1 MCGIAGCVVPTD
13 SAPDESLLRLMG
25 SALAHRGPDDVGVE
39 VVGQVGLVHRRLA
52 VVDPSP
58 AGHQPMCDR
67 QRRWW
72 LTYNGEIFNH
82 RTLRRELNDVDW
94 RSTTDTETL
103 LNGLSVWGRAVIPRC
118 NGFFAYAALD
128 TARKELLLVRDRFG
142 VKPLYLARHN
152 GALWFASE
160 LGALLAAG
168 VPRKADL
175 AAVADALSS
184 GWVNGTTTPFQNIE
198 RVSPGAVITIS
209 LADLAVHQS
218 YWYQPSDVVDS
229 ARMEAAA
236 RRDRVELRAELEAAL
251 RTSVRLRLMADVPL
265 GTMCSGGVDSG
276 LITAFAASEQPNIC
290 AYNARI
296 ADQPDADESRWA
308 QKVATALRV
317 ELRTVTVTA
326 ESWRRDLVSVVR
338 HNEYPLRHESSV
350 PMSQIARLARAD
362 GVKVLLS
369 GEGADELFGGY
380 EGRHQSSYEAFV
392 PRAQLW
398 RDRRRTAVALTTA
411 LWHRRGSGVLDTLM
425 AMAGRHPSDTL
436 LEPPLNFN
444 AESQR
449 ALVEPRARAAYAHH
463 TGARAELEAAMLED
477 ISTFLPHLLNR
488 QDKATMQH
496 SIETR
501 VPFLDPDVVSFAL
514 NLPLEA
520 RVTPVR
526 KGILRELAR
535 QHLPDG
541 IAERF
546 KFGFGFD
553 VRRYLSDAANPSF
566 LENGCLRE
574 LFQVPQES
582 WRRAIAGLLRPHVLR
597 FWTGEI
603 WCRLLLEGQ
612 SVATVEAALW
622 GSRAIKKTRPTTNG
636 VNA

>member
-1 MCGIAGCVVPTD
+1 MCGIAGCVLPTG
-13 SAPDESLLRLMG
+13 STPDESLLRLMG
-25 SALAHRGPDDVGVE
+25 NALAHRGPDDAGIE
-39 VVGQVGLVHRRLA
+39 VIGQVGLVHRRLA

-58 AGHQPMCDR
+58 AGHQPMSDR

-82 RTLRRELNDVDW
+82 RTLRRELNEVDW
-94 RSTTDTETL
+94 RSETDTETL
-103 LNGLSVWGRAVIPRC
+103 LNGLGVWGPAVIPRC

-160 LGALLAAG
+160 IGALLAAG
-168 VPRKADL
+168 VPRKPDL
-175 AAVADALSS
+175 PALAEALSS
-184 GWVNGTTTPFQNIE
+184 GWVNGTTTPFQNID
-198 RVSPGAVITIS
+198 RVPPGYVVTIS
-209 LADLAVHQS
+209 LADLGVRQS
-218 YWYQPSDVVDS
+218 CWYQPSDVVDPE
-229 ARMEAAA
+229 RMDAVG

-265 GTMCSGGVDSG
+265 GTMCSGGVDSS
-276 LITAFAASEQPNIC
+276 LITMFAADEQPNIY

-296 ADQPDADESRWA
+296 VDQPDADESRWA
-308 QKVATALRV
+308 EKVATALRV
-317 ELRTVTVTA
+317 ELRTVNVTA
-326 ESWRRDLVSVVR
+326 ESWRQDLVSVVS

-350 PMSQIARLARAD
+350 PMSQIARLARSD

-380 EGRHQSSYEAFV
+380 EGRHQYSYRAFV
-392 PRAQLW
+392 SRAQLW
-398 RDRRRTAVALTTA
+398 RDRRRTAGALIAA
-411 LWHRRGSGVLDTLM
+411 LWHRRGRGILETLL
-425 AMAGRHPSDTL
+425 AMADRHPSDTL
-436 LEPPLNFN
+436 IQPLLNLN

-449 ALVEPRARAAYAHH
+449 GLLEPRAHVAYAHH
-463 TGARAELEAAMLED
+463 KGARAELEAAMLED

-526 KGILRELAR
+526 KGILRDLAR
-535 QHLPDG
+535 HHLPYG

-553 VRRYLSDAANPSF
+553 VRRYLSNAADPSF
-566 LENGCLRE
+566 LENGCIRE

-612 SVATVEAALW
+612 SVATVESALW
-622 GSRAIKKTRPTTNG
+622 GGRAVKKMEPTTNG

>member
-1 MCGIAGCVVPTD
+1 
-13 SAPDESLLRLMG
+13 MG
-25 SALAHRGPDDVGVE
+25 DALAHRGPDDAGIE
-39 VVGQVGLVHRRLA
+39 VIGQVGLVHRRLA
-52 VVDPSP
+52 VVDTSA
-58 AGHQPMCDR
+58 AGHQPMSDG
-67 QRRWW
+67 QGRWW

-82 RTLRRELNDVDW
+82 RDLRRELKETEW

-103 LNGLSVWGRAVIPRC
+103 LTGLSHWGPAVIPRC

-128 TARKELLLVRDRFG
+128 TTRQELLLVRDRFG

-160 LGALLAAG
+160 IGALLAAG
-168 VPRKADL
+168 VPRQPDL
-175 AAVADALSS
+175 AALAEALSS
-184 GWVNGTTTPFQNIE
+184 GWVNGTTTPFQQIE
-198 RVSPGAVITIS
+198 RVAPGSVVTIS
-209 LADLAVHQS
+209 LEDLGIRQS
-218 YWYQPSDVVDS
+218 CWYHPSDVVD
-229 ARMEAAA
+229 ADRMEAAA
-236 RRDRVELRAELEAAL
+236 RRGRAELLAELEATL
-251 RTSVRLRLMADVPL
+251 RKSVRLRLMADVPL

-276 LITAFAASEQPNIC
+276 LITSFAADEQPDIC

-308 QKVATALRV
+308 RMVATALRV

-338 HNEYPLRHESSV
+338 HIEYPLRHESSV
-350 PMSQIARLARAD
+350 PMAQIAGLARSD

-380 EGRHQSSYEAFV
+380 EGRHQSSYEAFISH
-392 PRAQLW
+392 AQQW
-398 RDRRRTAVALTTA
+398 RDRRRTAAALIAA
-411 LWHRRGSGVLDTLM
+411 LWHRRGRGVADTLL

-436 LEPPLNFN
+436 TWPPLNLR

-449 ALVEPRARAAYAHH
+449 DLADPHARTAYAHH
-463 TGARAELEAAMLED
+463 KGARAELEEAMMGD

-488 QDKATMQH
+488 QDKSTMRH

-526 KGILRELAR
+526 KGILRDLAR
-535 QHLPDG
+535 RRLPRG

-553 VRRYLSDAANPSF
+553 VRRYLSDAADPSF
-566 LENGCLRE
+566 LENGYLRE
-574 LFQVPQES
+574 LFQVPREL
-582 WRRAIAGLLRPHVLR
+582 WRRTIAGLLRPHVLR

-612 SVATVEAALW
+612 SVRTVESDLW
-622 GSRAIKKTRPTTNG
+622 GERAIKKKGPTSVG
-636 VNA
+636 VNAQGRARAHVHHRGLS